1 MNGSILEK
9 NITIYIKKIIIII
22 KEEQSNTLISVSH
35 ICRSI
40 EIMVGHIAIHPLI
53 YKARECG
60 DKKIGNFQG
69 ENSLYA
75 SWFYFKEF
83 TQ

>member
-1 MNGSILEK
+1 
-9 NITIYIKKIIIII
+9 
-22 KEEQSNTLISVSH
+22 
-35 ICRSI
+35 
-40 EIMVGHIAIHPLI
+40 MVGHIAIHPLI